1 MSKIL
6 LAPAGS
12 FESLSAALSNGASA
26 VYFGVGKLNMRSRAT
41 VNFTIED
48 LPEIAKRCHEKGV
61 QAWMTLNTVIFDEEL
76 EEASFLCKEAK
87 KAGIDAV
94 IAADTAV
101 LEMAKKEGLSIH
113 LSVQANITNLEA
125 VKFYA
130 KYADVMVLA
139 RELDLQQIA
148 AICKGIQR
156 ENITGPSGELVKI
169 EVFVHGALCVAVSG
183 KCYMSLAL
191 FNSSANRGD
200 CYQPCRRSYTVRDTV
215 NDNELAITNHYVMS
229 PSDICTIDILPRL
242 LDAGVSVLKIEGRG
256 RSADYV
262 AKVTKIYKE
271 AVTLYEQNITP
282 SPDQLREWKKGL
294 GEVFNRGFW
303 HGGYYLGEKI
313 GEWACSGEN
322 KATKKKVLC
331 GKVLNYFSKAKIA
344 QILLTSGE
352 VKSGDSFLITGETTG
367 AEEGVLSDFHANDIP
382 AEHASKGMEI
392 TFPFDK
398 TVRKNDS
405 FFLLVPQEK
414 I

>member
-1 MSKIL
+1 MSIEL
-6 LAPAGS
+6 LSPAGS
-12 FESLSAALSNGASA
+12 FESLSAALANGADA

-48 LPEIAKRCHEKGV
+48 LREIAERCHEKGV
-61 QAWMTLNTVIFDEEL
+61 KAWMTLNTVLFDGEL
-76 EEASFLCKEAK
+76 EEARLLCKAAK

-101 LEMAKKEGLSIH
+101 LEMAKKENLSIH

-139 RELDLQQIA
+139 RELNLQQIA
-148 AICKGIQR
+148 AICEGIRR
-156 ENITGPSGELVKI
+156 ENITGPAGKLIKI
-169 EVFVHGALCVAVSG
+169 EAFVHGALCVAVSG

-215 NDNELAITNHYVMS
+215 NQNELAIENNYVMS
-229 PSDICTIDILPRL
+229 PSDICTIEILPRM
-242 LDAGVSVLKIEGRG
+242 LDAGVQVLKIEGRG

-262 AKVTKIYKE
+262 AKVTKVYKE
-271 AVTLYEQNITP
+271 AILLYEKNIVP
-282 SPDQLREWKKGL
+282 PEEQKENWKKSL
-294 GEVFNRGFW
+294 QEVFNRGFW

-313 GEWACSGEN
+313 GEWAESGEN
-322 KATKKKVLC
+322 KATRKKVLC

-344 QILLTSGE
+344 QILLTSGD
-352 VKSGDSFLITGETTG
+352 VKKGDSFLVTGPTTG
-367 AEEGVLSDFHANDIP
+367 AEEGVLTEFQANDRK
-382 AEHASKGMEI
+382 AESASKGMEI
-392 TFPFDK
+392 TFPFEK
-398 TVRKNDS
+398 TLRKNDS
-405 FFLLVPQEK
+405 FFLLITRE
-414 I
+414 